1 MGIHDRDFS
10 LTTDDH
16 KARFSEN
23 GRRFILLARG
33 ELHRIGRQ
41 RPYFAVG
48 GETYYATANGS
59 RDLRYRDFA
68 AGGCLHDEIRK
79 YVPVLADV
87 IRWHLCDVSLGV
99 PVAYV
104 ANAVYHAE
112 RWIGVY
118 RTFPRDREYRPTWHD
133 GADDCLRAFNDT
145 IVYGAAPSDTDT
157 ALPVDR
163 ALNTAKVA
171 ALGVLD
177 RYGID
182 GRDRA
187 TLMRTP
193 ILPAVQKAA
202 CRAVADALV
211 PWLESRRPALL
222 AAFRADMATI
232 KLNPDASLAEWEAY
246 RTANPETRD

>member
-1 MGIHDRDFS
+1 MGIHDRSFS
-10 LTTDDH
+10 LSTGDH
-16 KARFSEN
+16 KACFSES

-48 GETYYATANGS
+48 GETYYATSNGS
-59 RDLRYRDFA
+59 RDLRHRDCA
-68 AGGCLHDEIRK
+68 SCGCLHDEIRK
-79 YVPVLADV
+79 HVPVLANV
-87 IRWHLCDVSLGV
+87 IRWHGCDVTLGV
-99 PVAYV
+99 SVAYV
-104 ANAVYHAE
+104 ANAVHHAE

-118 RTFPRDREYRPTWHD
+118 RTFPKDREYRPTWHD

-145 IVYGAAPSDTDT
+145 IVYGAAPIDTTLPIDG
-157 ALPVDR
+157 ALHM
-163 ALNTAKVA
+163 AKVA

-177 RYGID
+177 RYRID
-182 GRDRA
+182 GREDRA

-232 KLNPDASLAEWEAY
+232 KLDPDASLAEWEAY
-246 RTANPETRD
+246 CKANPETRD

>member
-10 LTTDDH
+10 LSTGDH

-23 GRRFILLARG
+23 GRRFILVARAK
-33 ELHRIGRQ
+33 LHRIGRQ
-41 RPYFAVG
+41 VPYLSVG
-48 GETYYATANGS
+48 GETYYATADGS
-59 RDLRYRDFA
+59 RDLRYRDCA
-68 AGGCLHDEIRK
+68 SCGCLHDEIRK
-79 YVPVLADV
+79 HIPALAGV
-87 IRWHLCDVSLGV
+87 IRWHGCDVALGV
-99 PVAYV
+99 TVAYV
-104 ANAVYHAE
+104 ANAVHHAE

-145 IVYGAAPSDTDT
+145 IVYGAAPSDTT
-157 ALPVDR
+157 LPVDG

-202 CRAVADALV
+202 CRAVAEALV
-211 PWLESRRPALL
+211 PWLESRRVPLRI
-222 AAFRADMATI
+222 AFAADMATI
-232 KLNPDASLAEWEAY
+232 KLDPVASLAEWGAY
-246 RTANPETRD
+246 CKANPESRD